1 MTDLTLA
8 IGTCDLYLKFVP
20 NCIYLANKY
29 LEPDIERLIIGETEH
44 LDIKNYKFINSGK
57 LDWGQ
62 RMINGLN
69 SVKTKYVF
77 FILED
82 YYLSQKLTKEYFDWM
97 IKFMDRERAKKLI
110 ITSVPDWAGYKYS
123 VNIDTIKKMHPES
136 NWLASIQPAIWDVKH
151 LINTIS
157 PEDSP
162 WDFEI
167 KGSERLRNLENDHYV
182 IKVDEPIYFNFVR
195 KGGVLSE
202 GAETFLEKENL
213 RLL

>member
-1 MTDLTLA
+1 MTDITLA

-97 IKFMDRERAKKLI
+97 IKFMNRERAKKLI

-123 VNIDTIKKMHPES
+123 VNIDTIKKR
-136 NWLASIQPAIWDVKH
+136 
-151 LINTIS
+151 NTT
-157 PEDSP
+157 E
-162 WDFEI
+162 
-167 KGSERLRNLENDHYV
+167 Y
-182 IKVDEPIYFNFVR
+182 IKVIIAFLNLLNLTNL
-195 KGGVLSE
+195 LSS
-202 GAETFLEKENL
+202 
-213 RLL
+213 RSDISLLPTTL